1 MMPKL
6 RSAKK
11 QAEDATQLTKLL
23 LRIETNLKARDA
35 KQNGKG
41 TLKIGMAAG

>member
-11 QAEDATQLTKLL
+11 QAEDAKQLTKLL
-23 LRIETNLKARDA
+23 LRIETNLKAREA
-35 KQNGKG
+35 ESKGNFKNG
-41 TLKIGMAAG
+41 TAAS